1 MNNKFNITLLSDPYS
16 AHTVKWA
23 NGLFRKGIDIK
34 ILGISDYNPEEYLRG
49 IKITTIKFP
58 DFIKYRSDGNY
69 LKLVYFFS
77 LPHFKHLIKESGST
91 ILHAHS
97 ASSYGL
103 LGALS
108 GHSPLLISVWGNDV
122 FNFPSKGTFFKN
134 LIKYNLSKAD
144 KIFSTSNMM
153 AKETSKYTTK
163 KVEVI
168 PFGIDLTRFHPT
180 KERKFY
186 NPEDIVIGTIKSL
199 EKKYGIIDLVYAFKI
214 IKNKFPELS
223 LKLLIVGRGSLEGEI
238 KKLVKELNL
247 ESCTTLT
254 GFVSP
259 NEVEKYHNELDI
271 FVAVSTEDSESF
283 GVSIL
288 EASAC
293 EKPVIVSDKGG
304 LKEVVE
310 NNITGIIV
318 PANNPLKLADAME
331 RLIQDK
337 ELSNSLGKA
346 GRIRVLRHYDWENS
360 LFEMIKNYEDIWEKF
375 YSAS

>member
-1 MNNKFNITLLSDPYS
+1 
-16 AHTVKWA
+16 
-23 NGLFRKGIDIK
+23 
-34 ILGISDYNPEEYLRG
+34 
-49 IKITTIKFP
+49 
-58 DFIKYRSDGNY
+58 
-69 LKLVYFFS
+69 
-77 LPHFKHLIKESGST
+77 
-91 ILHAHS
+91 
-97 ASSYGL
+97 
-103 LGALS
+103 
-108 GHSPLLISVWGNDV
+108 
-122 FNFPSKGTFFKN
+122 
-134 LIKYNLSKAD
+134 
-144 KIFSTSNMM
+144 MM

-247 ESCTTLT
+247 ENCTTLT